1 MEITLCGQTTTQ
13 SHSNWIP
20 NVAPFET
27 KMISRVWQVEEV
39 GTIES
44 VDVRIALETLPE
56 NDLEYVL
63 LISTQPDFAQNNE
76 AYKMSIGR

>member
-1 MEITLCGQTTTQ
+1 
-13 SHSNWIP
+13 
-20 NVAPFET
+20 
-27 KMISRVWQVEEV
+27 MISRIWQVEEV

-63 LISTQPDFAQNNE
+63 LISTQPDFS
-76 AYKMSIGR
+76 KIMRLTK